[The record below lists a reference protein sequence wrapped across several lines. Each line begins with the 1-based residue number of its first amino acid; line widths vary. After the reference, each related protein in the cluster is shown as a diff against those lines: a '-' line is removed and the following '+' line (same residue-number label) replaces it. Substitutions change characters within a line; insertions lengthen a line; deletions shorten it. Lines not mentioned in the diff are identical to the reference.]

1 MNFKG
6 WLEDINHI
14 EIICSLESR
23 ATENSSL
30 SNSSSVL
37 DNIHEDTLSVLRE
50 DPSVKCGEG
59 DLTLGLFGKTRP
71 TWHLPDPLNFLIKYS
86 PEDSP
91 PVRNVRCKQI
101 HQCPRY
107 PVTAQGLP
115 KNYGS
120 LAVNIS
126 SSKCDKVVVCQHMW
140 SKGLMR
146 WWAWRGWCALGSNG
160 RAMTEMTSGAA
171 SRGGQARGNF
181 PVLGLPLP
189 RLMLA
194 HHPGPPN
201 HLPNLWLLW
210 MLSSEWG
217 FLFPLLLKK
226 LSVK

>member
-1 MNFKG
+1 MKTHFLCWG
-6 WLEDINHI
+6 RTHQWSVVRVTWPWDFLERPDQHGTYQI
-14 EIICSLESR
+14 
-23 ATENSSL
+23 
-30 SNSSSVL
+30 
-37 DNIHEDTLSVLRE
+37 
-50 DPSVKCGEG
+50 PS
-59 DLTLGLFGKTRP
+59 
-71 TWHLPDPLNFLIKYS
+71 ISYS